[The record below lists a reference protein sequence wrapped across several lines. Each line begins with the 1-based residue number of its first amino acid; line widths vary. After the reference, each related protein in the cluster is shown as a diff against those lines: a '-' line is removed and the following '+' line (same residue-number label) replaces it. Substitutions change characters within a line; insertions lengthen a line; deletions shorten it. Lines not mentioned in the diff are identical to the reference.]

1 MTTTATRRAVDRV
14 ASSGRPPPGRGKG
27 QAREAAPTDS
37 GLPIVAQRASGIAPY
52 LVLAL
57 CSAVLFRDGLF
68 GGTVFYE
75 RDTFLFYEPLG
86 RWYAEQ
92 LKDGNVPTWMP
103 LIFGGYPLFADGEIG
118 MLYPLNLLLLPLLPS
133 DGWLTP
139 MRALHLF
146 LAGAFMH
153 AFLGTLGAGRWGG
166 LVGGLVFAFGSFFIT
181 QIQHENLV
189 RSAVWLPLI
198 LLCVERALG
207 SEGWARQRYLV
218 LGGLA
223 LAVAALGLHVQPI
236 AMTLL
241 ALGLYTTYRVVVG
254 PVEGRTWERALL
266 LVWAPGLVTAVGL
279 AGAAVQLLP
288 LVELGRTSYRGP
300 GLIYDL
306 ATAWPLRWQNL
317 PTVVFPYLF
326 RLEDGR
332 HITLWQQWE
341 SFLYVGMA
349 PLGLG
354 VLAVL
359 LARRW
364 IVPFFVLLGLFGLLV
379 GLVEQSPLNLYRQLW
394 GLPGFSS
401 LRAPGRFAYLTVF
414 AAAGLAAFGIDWLA
428 GRRRRSRAGAAA
440 GLLVLGAA
448 AGLAWQVVA
457 LRTRLLADPVR
468 WNRLIDEEYV
478 AIRHEYAWLNGPMVY
493 EHLVRAIDLTDP
505 KIALSVGLLAACGLL
520 VMAWSLW
527 PRLGAAWATAL
538 VTLVVGDL
546 LVFGYDFHP
555 RAPMGE
561 LVRPAPVTSFL
572 AEVAG
577 HDPTA
582 AGSRPAPT
590 GDAALRTS
598 ARVLADSA
606 LGGLE
611 PNRLMYADVPSLGG
625 YSSLQSQ
632 RHFEYWSNVD
642 RQKDVLLDLGSVGH
656 VVVADPPTDI
666 ALLDGTAYRPYHPI
680 FNGAPANWTGFARF
694 AIEPFRTVE
703 VRVLGTLADGAHL
716 EDGVSVAELDLVGR
730 DGVRRTLIL
739 RAGLDIAENAYD
751 RPNVQP
757 FVRHFRPPVAA
768 TVPDIDPSGVITPV
782 NLYRAA
788 FAVEPLDVERIEI
801 RHVQPRSQIR
811 IFGLGLVDPTG
822 TVRSIFAAD
831 REQFRPIYRDG
842 GMAVLENRAAF
853 PRAYVVPE
861 AIARRS
867 RAEESAL
874 RRLALRPFDAA
885 RQVILEDGPFDGLP
899 LVEQL
904 EAWQVGL
911 GGREH
916 LSLSSEPP
924 GPYPQVT
931 ELSTDHVRIDV
942 PDGPGGYLVLAD
954 TYHRGWKAGVDGADT
969 PVYLANFLF
978 RAIQLPPGPH
988 TVDFVFD
995 PLSLRLGRAI
1005 SLATLA
1011 FSLLVLI
1018 APKAWPPSRRSLG

>member
-1 MTTTATRRAVDRV
+1 MIDAKRASVGADPRSRP
-14 ASSGRPPPGRGKG
+14 SSHLEAGRP
-27 QAREAAPTDS
+27 QAAAPPDHPVP
-37 GLPIVAQRASGIAPY
+37 PIADRASAIAPY

-57 CSAVLFRDGLF
+57 CSLVLFRDGLF

-75 RDTFLFYEPLG
+75 RDTFLFYAPLG

-92 LKDGNVPTWMP
+92 LQGGSLPLWMP

-153 AFLGTLGAGRWGG
+153 AFLRTLGAGRWGA

-198 LLCVERALG
+198 LLCVERALRTD
-207 SEGWARQRYLV
+207 GWARQRYLV

-254 PVEGRTWERALL
+254 PIAGRPWERVLL

-279 AGAAVQLLP
+279 GGAAVQLLP
-288 LVELGRTSYRGP
+288 LFELGRTSYRGP

-326 RLEDGR
+326 RLDDGR
-332 HITLWQQWE
+332 YITLWQQWE
-341 SFLYVGMA
+341 TFLYVGMA

-354 VLAVL
+354 LLAVL
-359 LARRW
+359 FARRR
-364 IVPFFVLLGLFGLLV
+364 IVPFFVLIGLFGLLV
-379 GLVEQSPLNLYRQLW
+379 GLVEQSPLNVYRLLW

-401 LRAPGRFAYLTVF
+401 LRAPGRFAYLIVF
-414 AAAGLAAFGIDWLA
+414 AAAGLAAFGMDWLA
-428 GRRRRSRAGAAA
+428 SRRRRSS
-440 GLLVLGAA
+440 LGAA
-448 AGLAWQVVA
+448 AGLSILAGAGGLAWLVVA
-457 LRTRLLADPVR
+457 FRTRLLADPVR

-478 AIRHEYAWLNGPMVY
+478 GTRHEYAWLEGSMVY
-493 EHLVRAIDLTDP
+493 EHLVAALDLADP

-520 VMAWSLW
+520 VMAWALW
-527 PRLGAAWATAL
+527 PRQGAAWATAL
-538 VTLVVGDL
+538 VTLVAGDL

-555 RAPMGE
+555 RAPLAE

-577 HDPTA
+577 HDTVGA
-582 AGSRPAPT
+582 DFQPAPI
-590 GDAALRTS
+590 GDAALWTS
-598 ARVLADSA
+598 GRALADSA
-606 LGGLE
+606 LPALE

-632 RHFEYWSNVD
+632 RHFEYWSNAD
-642 RQKDVLLDLGSVGH
+642 RQKDVLLDLGSVRH
-656 VVVADPPTDI
+656 VIVADPPTDV
-666 ALLDGTAYRPYHPI
+666 ALLAGTAYRPHHPI
-680 FNGAPANWTGFARF
+680 FNGAAANQTGQARF

-703 VRVLGTLADGAHL
+703 VRVLGTLADGVHL
-716 EDGVSVAELDLVGR
+716 EDGVAVAEVHLVGR
-730 DGVRRTLIL
+730 DGARHTLTL
-739 RAGLDIAENAYD
+739 RAGLDLAENSYE
-751 RPNVQP
+751 RPYIRSV
-757 FVRHFRPPVAA
+757 VRHFQPPVAA
-768 TVPDIDPSGVITPV
+768 TVPDIDQTGATVQV
-782 NLYRAA
+782 NLYRSS
-788 FAVEPLDVERIEI
+788 FAVDPLDVEQVEI
-801 RHVQPRSQIR
+801 RHVQPRGQTR

-831 REQFRPIYRDG
+831 REKFRPVFRDG
-842 GMAVLENRAAF
+842 GLVVLENGAAF
-853 PRAYVVPE
+853 PRAYVVSE

-867 RAEESAL
+867 RTEESAL
-874 RRLALRPFDAA
+874 PRLALRPFDAA
-885 RQVILEDGPFDGLP
+885 RQVILEDGPFDGLRV
-899 LVEQL
+899 VEQL
-904 EAWQVGL
+904 SAWEVGL

-916 LSLSSEPP
+916 LSPGSAPP
-924 GPYPQVT
+924 GPHPRVDD
-931 ELSTDHVRIDV
+931 LATDHVRIDV

-954 TYHRGWKAGVDGADT
+954 TYHRGWKARVDGAEA

-978 RAIQLPPGPH
+978 RAIGLPPGPH

-1011 FSLLVLI
+1011 FALLVALV
-1018 APKAWPPSRRSLG
+1018 PSAWSWGGRSRR